1 MAGSPAHHLAQRRHR
16 RAEHAGRGPLCAR
29 TRRRD
34 LRWHRRDR
42 RLRRDGA
49 VTRLGALIRDLRW
62 HRRDRWLWRDGA
74 VRGRARPGGAR
85 ARIRVGC
92 GWFGH
97 GVFPWY
103 VGSAAASSATAGW
116 RPAGTL
122 RRRMGGSRPLAD
134 AQQGRRQLPAAA
146 ARGGCYRSGPMA
158 GTVGCTQ
165 AEPAAASVPLLCD
178 GMTGGWPR
186 PGQGRPPCGHGVAG
200 IHRVTAARPGS
211 WPGSVHQAPARS
223 AGTRHCERH
232 GHQRP
237 G

>member
-1 MAGSPAHHLAQRRHR
+1 MAGGPAHHLAQRRHH

-29 TRRRD
+29 VRRRD

-49 VTRLGALIRDLRW
+49 V
-62 HRRDRWLWRDGA
+62 
-74 VRGRARPGGAR
+74 RGRARPGGAR
-85 ARIRVGC
+85 ASIRVGC

-134 AQQGRRQLPAAA
+134 AQHGRRQLPAAA

-158 GTVGCTQ
+158 GPVGCTQ
-165 AEPAAASVPLLCD
+165 AEPPAASVPLLCD

-186 PGQGRPPCGHGVAG
+186 PGQGCPPCGHGVAD
-200 IHRVTAARPGS
+200 IHRVTAAARPGS

-223 AGTRHCERH
+223 AATRHCERH